1 MMTIATQTQTEPED
15 AQESETFQ
23 PLTSQEAQLLRQK
36 LPLLSVW
43 RVVAAQ
49 VLVGVVVALLAGLMT
64 SKWNVAWSAGYGALA
79 VTMPA
84 ALFARGMTSP
94 VTSASVGASVTGFLL
109 WEIMKIGLTLA
120 MLMAAPKVV
129 PQVSWPA
136 MLVGLVLT
144 MKVYWMVLGAS
155 SLFYPKVN
163 FKSEQKNVS

>member
-1 MMTIATQTQTEPED
+1 MMTIVTQTEPENSQGED
-15 AQESETFQ
+15 SFQ

-120 MLMAAPKVV
+120 MLSSIPKHWLILLLPIPLMVI
-129 PQVSWPA
+129 SRKPA
-136 MLVGLVLT
+136 
-144 MKVYWMVLGAS
+144 Y
-155 SLFYPKVN
+155 
-163 FKSEQKNVS
+163 